1 MHLAH
6 RTTQLAAAG
15 PGGHCALKVDREV
28 VDYKV
33 VVDKKMVDKVYMAV
47 QTVVFNKN
55 LAIKSL
61 YLC

>member
-15 PGGHCALKVDREV
+15 PGGHCALKVD
-28 VDYKV
+28 YKV

-47 QTVVFNKN
+47 QTVVFSKN
-55 LAIKSL
+55 LARL
-61 YLC
+61 

>member
-15 PGGHCALKVDREV
+15 PGGHCALKVDR

-47 QTVVFNKN
+47 QTVVFSKN
-55 LAIKSL
+55 LAIM
-61 YLC
+61 

>member
-1 MHLAH
+1 MPLAH

-15 PGGHCALKVDREV
+15 PGGHCALKVDR

-33 VVDKKMVDKVYMAV
+33 VVDKVYTAV

-55 LAIKSL
+55 LAIK
-61 YLC
+61 

>member
-15 PGGHCALKVDREV
+15 PGGHCALKVDYKV

-33 VVDKKMVDKVYMAV
+33 VVDKVYRAV
-47 QTVVFNKN
+47 QTVVFSKN
-55 LAIKSL
+55 LAILRTSL
-61 YLC
+61 

>member
-15 PGGHCALKVDREV
+15 PSGHCALKVDYKV
-28 VDYKV
+28 VGYKV

-55 LAIKSL
+55 LAIK
-61 YLC
+61 